1 MYGKMPLISAVEDDT
16 PSFIKVMQ
24 LCRHGAIIDARNK
37 RGLSALC
44 IASFRG
50 LTSIVKLLLDFKA
63 DMNFEISLRCR
74 KFKGFTPLMFAAL
87 AGRTRIVRMLILAG
101 ADGDKVTDRVDRSSP
116 IVPPGS
122 SVMDI
127 MCTSIDERFPQH
139 TDINPDTRDLLH
151 RRCCRAC
158 GKTTQ
163 NLEARHDTY
172 MLGDMTGPEPQQN
185 LHRCA
190 GCPTDIFM
198 GVARYC
204 SRVCQKNDWA
214 PGARTHRN
222 VCPGTKGVVYRS
234 R

>member
-1 MYGKMPLISAVEDDT
+1 MALNEPLEWRVRQAPIVLSAADRALTANRMDMYGKMPLISTVEDDS

-24 LCRHGAIIDARNK
+24 LCRHGAIIDAMNK

-50 LTSIVKLLLDFKA
+50 LTSIVKPHLYRQA
-63 DMNFEISLRCR
+63 
-74 KFKGFTPLMFAAL
+74 
-87 AGRTRIVRMLILAG
+87 
-101 ADGDKVTDRVDRSSP
+101 
-116 IVPPGS
+116 
-122 SVMDI
+122 VMDI

-198 GVARYC
+198 GGARYC